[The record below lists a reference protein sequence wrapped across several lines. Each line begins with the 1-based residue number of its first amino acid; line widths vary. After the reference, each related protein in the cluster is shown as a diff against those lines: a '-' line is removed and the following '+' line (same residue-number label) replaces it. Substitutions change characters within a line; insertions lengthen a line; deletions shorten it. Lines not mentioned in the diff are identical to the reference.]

1 MTPTHILLLI
11 GSYFLVL
18 MLISY
23 FTGRN
28 DSNDDFFRAG
38 KSSPWFLVA
47 FGMIGASLS
56 GVTFISVP
64 GSVEAASFSYMQVVL
79 GYLAGYMVIAFVLLP
94 IYYRLNVTS
103 IYEYLEQRFG
113 WMSYKVG
120 AISFFISRVL
130 GASFR
135 LFLVAIVLQ
144 QFVFDSWGVPFE
156 LTVVLSIVLI
166 WVYTFRGGIKTIV
179 WTDTLQT
186 LFMLLS
192 VGLSIYFINQRLGWS
207 FMDFL
212 GSEELAQYSKTWFT
226 ESWAGRNHLLKSF
239 LGGMFITICMTGLDQ
254 DMMQKNLTCKSLGDA
269 RKNMVSFSIVLVI
282 VNLVFLLL
290 GALLFIYAD
299 SLEIAIPLMDGS
311 PKSDLL
317 FPEIALNSGLDV
329 FVAITFILGLIAAAY
344 SSADSA
350 LTSLTTSFCVDFLN
364 IHNKPEGGR
373 KRIRKQTHI
382 GMSLLLIGVVILFKY
397 VLDRNVIDGL
407 LTVATYT
414 YGPLLGLFSFGVLT
428 SYQLKDR
435 LVWVVALVVILG
447 VVGIANLPAAWMGGY
462 EIGYELLPVNGLL
475 TFAGLWLIR
484 ERRVRT

>member
-1 MTPTHILLLI
+1 MTPLHILVLT

-18 MLISY
+18 LLISLV
-23 FTGRN
+23 TGRN

-38 KSSPWFLVA
+38 KSAPWFVVA

-64 GSVEAASFSYMQVVL
+64 GSVESASFSYMQVVL
-79 GYLAGYMVIAFVLLP
+79 GYLAGYLVIAFVLLP

-103 IYEYLEQRFG
+103 IYEYLEGRFG

-120 AISFFISRVL
+120 ALSFFISRVL

-144 QFVFDSWGVPFE
+144 QFVFDAWGVPFE
-156 LTVVLSIVLI
+156 LTVVLSILLI

-186 LFMLLS
+186 LFMLIS
-192 VGLSIYFINQRLGWS
+192 VGLSIYFINEKLGWGFS
-207 FMDFL
+207 DFL
-212 GSEELAQYSKTWFT
+212 ASEQLENYSKTWFT
-226 ESWAGRNHLLKSF
+226 ENWAERNHLLKSF
-239 LGGMFITICMTGLDQ
+239 FGGMFITICMTGLDQ

-269 RKNMVSFSIVLVI
+269 RKNMISFSIVLVV

-290 GALLFIYAD
+290 GALLFIYAEAF
-299 SLEIAIPLMDGS
+299 SVGLPEMDGS

-317 FPEIALNSGLDV
+317 FPEIALNSGLGMS
-329 FVAITFILGLIAAAY
+329 VAITFMLGLIAAAY

-350 LTSLTTSFCVDFLN
+350 LTSLTTSFCVDFLG
-364 IHNKPEGGR
+364 IDKKPESLR
-373 KRIRKQTHI
+373 KKIRKQTHV
-382 GMSLLLIGVVILFKY
+382 GMSLLLIAVVILFKY

-414 YGPLLGLFSFGVLT
+414 YGPLLGLFSFGILT
-428 SYQLKDR
+428 RYRLKDR
-435 LVWVVALVVILG
+435 LVWIVALAVIFLMI
-447 VVGIANLPAAWMGGY
+447 GIANIPEEWLGGY
-462 EIGYELLPVNGLL
+462 QIGYELLPLNGLL
-475 TFAGLWLIR
+475 TFLGLWLIR
-484 ERRVRT
+484 EKNGS

>member
-11 GSYFLVL
+11 GSYFLAL
-18 MLISY
+18 MGISY

-38 KSSPWFLVA
+38 KSAPWYLVA

-64 GSVEAASFSYMQVVL
+64 GSVQATSFSYMQVVL
-79 GYLAGYMVIAFVLLP
+79 GYLAGYLVIAFVLLP

-120 AISFFISRVL
+120 ALSFFISRVL

-156 LTVVLSIVLI
+156 VTVVLSIALI
-166 WVYTFRGGIKTIV
+166 WVYTFRGGIKTII

-192 VGLSIYFINQRLGWS
+192 VGFSIYFINQRLGWG
-207 FMDFL
+207 FL
-212 GSEELAQYSKTWFT
+212 EFLQSEELSRYSKTWFT
-226 ESWAGRNHLLKSF
+226 EDWAGRNHLVKSF

-269 RKNMVSFSIVLVI
+269 RKNMISFSMVLVL
-282 VNLVFLLL
+282 VNLVFLML
-290 GALLFIYAD
+290 GALLFIYSDAFD
-299 SLEIAIPLMDGS
+299 IPVPLMDGS
-311 PKSDLL
+311 PRSDLL
-317 FPEIALNSGLDV
+317 FPEIALNSGLGT
-329 FVAITFILGLIAAAY
+329 FVAITFMLGLIAAAY

-350 LTSLTTSFCVDFLN
+350 LTSLTTSFCIDFLG
-364 IHNKPEGGR
+364 IEHKPEPLR

-382 GMSLLLIGVVILFKY
+382 GMSLLLIAVVILFKY

-414 YGPLLGLFSFGVLT
+414 YGPLLGLFSFGILT
-428 SYQLKDR
+428 RHRLKDR
-435 LVWVVALVVILG
+435 LVWVVALGVILVVI
-447 VVGIANLPAAWMGGY
+447 GIANMPAAWLGGY
-462 EIGYELLPVNGLL
+462 QIGYELLPLNGLL

-484 ERRVRT
+484 EKKPVA

>member
-11 GSYFLVL
+11 GSYFLAL
-18 MLISY
+18 MGISY

-38 KSSPWFLVA
+38 KSAPWYLVA

-64 GSVEAASFSYMQVVL
+64 GSVQATSFSYMQVVL
-79 GYLAGYMVIAFVLLP
+79 GYLAGYLVIAFVLLP

-120 AISFFISRVL
+120 ALSFFISRVL

-156 LTVVLSIVLI
+156 VTVVLSIALI
-166 WVYTFRGGIKTIV
+166 WVYTFRGGIKTII

-192 VGLSIYFINQRLGWS
+192 VGFSIYFINQRLGWG
-207 FMDFL
+207 FL
-212 GSEELAQYSKTWFT
+212 EFLQSEELSRYSKTWFT
-226 ESWAGRNHLLKSF
+226 EDWAGRNHLVKSF

-269 RKNMVSFSIVLVI
+269 RKNMISFSLVLVL
-282 VNLVFLLL
+282 VNLVFLML
-290 GALLFIYAD
+290 GALLFIYSDAFD
-299 SLEIAIPLMDGS
+299 IPVPLMDGS
-311 PKSDLL
+311 PRSDLL
-317 FPEIALNSGLDV
+317 FPEIALNSGLGT
-329 FVAITFILGLIAAAY
+329 FVAITFMLGLIAAAY

-350 LTSLTTSFCVDFLN
+350 LTSLTTSFCIDFLG
-364 IHNKPEGGR
+364 IEHKPEPLR

-382 GMSLLLIGVVILFKY
+382 GMSLLLIAVVILFKY

-414 YGPLLGLFSFGVLT
+414 YGPLLGLFSFGILT
-428 SYQLKDR
+428 RHRLKDR
-435 LVWVVALVVILG
+435 LVWVVALGVILVVI
-447 VVGIANLPAAWMGGY
+447 GIANMPAAWLGGY
-462 EIGYELLPVNGLL
+462 QIGYELLPLNGLL

-484 ERRVRT
+484 EKKPVA

>member
-1 MTPTHILLLI
+1 MTPTHLLLLI
-11 GSYFLVL
+11 GSYFLAL
-18 MLISY
+18 MGISY
-23 FTGRN
+23 FTGRS

-38 KSSPWFLVA
+38 KSAPWYLVA
-47 FGMIGASLS
+47 FGMIGASLF

-64 GSVEAASFSYMQVVL
+64 GGVEAASFSYMQVVL
-79 GYLAGYMVIAFVLLP
+79 GYLAGYLVIAFVLLH

-120 AISFFISRVL
+120 AGSFFVSRVL

-144 QFVFDSWGVPFE
+144 QFVFDAWGVPFE
-156 LTVVLSIVLI
+156 LTVVLSIALI

-192 VGLSIYFINQRLGWS
+192 VGLSIYFINDRIGWG
-207 FMDFL
+207 FADFL
-212 GSEELAQYSKTWFT
+212 QSEALSRYSKTWFT
-226 ESWAGRNHLLKSF
+226 GDWAGRNHLVKSF

-254 DMMQKNLTCKSLGDA
+254 DMMQKNLTCKSLKDA
-269 RKNMVSFSIVLVI
+269 RKNMISFSLVLVG

-299 SLEIAIPLMDGS
+299 SFGIQVPQMDGS
-311 PKSDLL
+311 PRSDLL
-317 FPEIALNSGLDV
+317 FPEIALNSGLGS
-329 FVAITFILGLIAAAY
+329 FVAITFMLGLIAAAY

-350 LTSLTTSFCVDFLN
+350 LTSLTTSFCIDFLS
-364 IHNKPEGGR
+364 IDRHPEPLQ
-373 KRIRKQTHI
+373 KRIRKQTHV
-382 GMSLLLIGVVILFKY
+382 GMSLLLIAVVILFRY

-414 YGPLLGLFSFGVLT
+414 YGPLLGLFSFGILT
-428 SYQLKDR
+428 RYRLKDR
-435 LVWVVALVVILG
+435 YVWMVAVGVILL
-447 VVGIANLPAAWMGGY
+447 VIGIANVPPAFLGGY
-462 EIGYELLPVNGLL
+462 QIGYELLPLNGLL
-475 TFAGLWLIR
+475 TFFGRWLIR
-484 ERRVRT
+484 EPEAKS